1 MKRFIFFIVFI
12 FISLLAFSQ
21 TIDPWKITATKIDPS
36 NYYGETVA
44 NGVIGIVSSAEP
56 LKCKTVVLNGAYDQY
71 GRGRVSN
78 FLQSFNLVNMNL
90 DIDGHRIGAGDAKN
104 MKQTLDM
111 KHANFTTTFDYLD
124 KATVSYTYFALRNLP
139 YTVLVDV
146 TITAKKDLEIIP
158 ASVMEAPD

>member
-1 MKRFIFFIVFI
+1 MKCSFLFLFFSNF
-12 FISLLAFSQ
+12 FLYSFSQ
-21 TIDPWKITATKIDPS
+21 QTDPWKIVVNKIDPS

-71 GRGRVSN
+71 GRGMVSN

-90 DIDGHRIGAGDAKN
+90 DIDGHRIASADAKN
-104 MKQTLDM
+104 MRQVLDM
-111 KHANFTTTFDYLD
+111 KHASLTTTFDYTD
-124 KATVSYTYFALRNLP
+124 KGTVSYTYYALRNLP

-146 TITAKKDLEIIP
+146 KIIAKKRY
-158 ASVMEAPD
+158 

>member
-1 MKRFIFFIVFI
+1 MKRI
-12 FISLLAFSQ
+12 FIIALINFPFLISFSQ
-21 TIDPWKITATKIDPS
+21 NKDPWKIIADKIDPS

-90 DIDGHRIGAGDAKN
+90 DIDGHRIGSADAKN
-104 MKQTLDM
+104 MRQELDM
-111 KHANFTTTFDYLD
+111 KHANFNTTFDYAD
-124 KATVSYTYFALRNLP
+124 KATVSYTYYALRNLP
-139 YTVLVDV
+139 YNVLVDI
-146 TITAKKDLEIIP
+146 TITAKKISKLFLR
-158 ASVMEAPD
+158 V